1 MALKAAFFHEV
12 TMFHPMRPLVRW
24 SSVEKRFARRN
35 GGSNEVEA
43 VIPNARFLVTAAMAE
58 MGYSVSIH
66 LALGIMG
73 AYNCRISDRPLRC
86 TPDTFV

>member
-1 MALKAAFFHEV
+1 MGVSRPMALKAAFFHEV

-35 GGSNEVEA
+35 GGSKEVDA

-58 MGYSVSIH
+58 MGCSVCQYTSCN
-66 LALGIMG
+66 G
-73 AYNCRISDRPLRC
+73 CRGDIRLSDQ
-86 TPDTFV
+86 